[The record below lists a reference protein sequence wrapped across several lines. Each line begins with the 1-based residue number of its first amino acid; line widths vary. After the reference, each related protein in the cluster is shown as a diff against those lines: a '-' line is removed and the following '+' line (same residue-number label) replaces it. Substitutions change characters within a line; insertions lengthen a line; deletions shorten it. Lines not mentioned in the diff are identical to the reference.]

1 MASQSSVRFAR
12 SPSVLAALSVI
23 AASASAGPP
32 GDYGDAPVG
41 PIGAG
46 IDAYPGVT
54 ARWTSWYTH
63 MNTVIA
69 PTQHAHGTWL
79 NPGATFHLGT
89 VPPTLKSDT
98 VQIPLSP
105 ENDSN
110 PRFVV
115 YAVGPNPLADVW
127 MTVSTAPVHD
137 PLQEFYL
144 NLFVD
149 QNGDG
154 QWRDGQYLTTPLI
167 AWNAEWV
174 VRDLPITMN
183 AGETREFTFMGMRLE
198 NPTASKWVRAVLSDA
213 PLGAIYAPSGPG
225 GTAFWDTTMIP
236 LHAVAGEVEDF
247 LVDHQTLP
255 PGAGAPEHGIWYWWD
270 FDPTQPPPS
279 PPGVPKPVCI
289 LKYIGPY
296 RVGAPWCGDGVVRVT
311 LGYASRSFNDGC
323 NVNPDAMWA
332 AYVPK
337 RIAGVPVPPVIA
349 WVDAAL
355 TGAGPVTC
363 ADGTVVNVPAV
374 VDGQGILR
382 SGMVPVA
389 SLTGANPIVFDA
401 CYPAPRRFRLYRMPL
416 RTATCGSAHET
427 RTSVPGPELPV
438 NLFHAASTVEVPGF
452 NVDHV
457 DLYAGGLEE
466 EFQSVDPSDPR
477 PFPDPDFVTYSVTA
491 INPDQELTWYLDPD
505 QFASPPFSLHGQNA
519 RYSVMPQIP
528 SGFNTPYI
536 EVKTSGFTGQVLVV
550 GQDGTALP
558 FFVLPTT
565 GFDTQVFDLPE
576 GFTIELIQLD
586 LVSGNIDDLYVH
598 LDRPALEPF
607 EEPSN
612 PPCAPCAA
620 DYDQNGGVD
629 GGDLAAFFAD
639 FEAGEGCADVDNNG
653 GVDGG
658 DLALFFSIFE
668 AGGC

>member
-1 MASQSSVRFAR
+1 M
-12 SPSVLAALSVI
+12 
-23 AASASAGPP
+23 
-32 GDYGDAPVG
+32 
-41 PIGAG
+41 
-46 IDAYPGVT
+46 
-54 ARWTSWYTH
+54 ARWTSWYFH
-63 MNTVIA
+63 RNSVIA

-79 NPGATFHLGT
+79 NPGATFHLGF
-89 VPPTLKSDT
+89 VPPTVKGDT
-98 VQIPLSP
+98 LQNPASP

-110 PRFVV
+110 PRFVL
-115 YAVGPNPLADVW
+115 YAAGPNPLADVW
-127 MTVSTAPVHD
+127 MTVSTTPAHD

-154 QWRDGQYLTTPLI
+154 QWRDGQFLTTPLI

-174 VRDLPITMN
+174 MRDVPITMN
-183 AGETREFTFMGMRLE
+183 PSETREFTFMGMRLE
-198 NPTASKWVRAVLSDA
+198 NPTAPKWVRAVLSDA

-236 LHAVAGEVEDF
+236 LHGDSGEVEDF
-247 LVDHQTLP
+247 YIEFQSSP
-255 PGAGAPEHGIWYWWD
+255 PGPGVPQYGTWFWWD
-270 FDPTQPPPS
+270 FDPTQPPPN
-279 PPGVPKPVCI
+279 PPGIPKPVCI

-311 LGYASRSFNDGC
+311 LAYASRSFNDGC
-323 NVNPDAMWA
+323 TVNPDAMWA

-337 RIAGVPVPPVIA
+337 RIAGVASPPLIA

-363 ADGTVVNVPAV
+363 ADGTIVNVPLV

-401 CYPAPRRFRLYRMPL
+401 CYPAPRRFRLYRMAL

-427 RTSVPGPELPV
+427 RTSVPGPEMPV
-438 NLFHAASTVEVPGF
+438 NLFSSASTVEVPGF

-457 DLYAGGLEE
+457 DLSAGGLEE
-466 EFQSVDPSDPR
+466 EFVSVDPTDPR
-477 PFPDPDFVTYSVTA
+477 PFPDPDFPTYTVSPIVLSQ
-491 INPDQELTWYLDPD
+491 PVEWYLDSD
-505 QFASPPFSLHGQNA
+505 QFSSPPHSFAGQNA
-519 RYSVMPQIP
+519 RYAVLPQVP
-528 SGFNTPYI
+528 AGFNTPYI
-536 EVKTSGFTGQVLVV
+536 EIR
-550 GQDGTALP
+550 
-558 FFVLPTT
+558 TT
-565 GFDTQVFDLPE
+565 GIVGPLTVLGQNGVGLTFEIAPVPGEFVTHTFELPPGFRVDLLELDVAEGNFD
-576 GFTIELIQLD
+576 
-586 LVSGNIDDLYVH
+586 NLYIH
-598 LDRPALEPF
+598 LDRPPLEPF
-607 EEPSN
+607 EEPSE
-612 PPCAPCAA
+612 PPCPPCAA

-629 GGDLAAFFAD
+629 GGDLAAFFSD
-639 FEAGEGCADVDNNG
+639 FEAGETCADVDNNG

-658 DLALFFSIFE
+658 DLAFFFAVFE